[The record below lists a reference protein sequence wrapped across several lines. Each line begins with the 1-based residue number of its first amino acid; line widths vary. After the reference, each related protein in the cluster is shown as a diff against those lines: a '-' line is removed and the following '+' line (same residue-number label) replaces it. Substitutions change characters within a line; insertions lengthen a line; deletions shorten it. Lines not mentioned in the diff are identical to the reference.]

1 MNKILLSIAAL
12 AVMAAPAM
20 ASAEQCRSQ
29 ATGKFAKCGT
39 PGAVPA
45 SKYVKKD
52 GAAGKAMPSPFP
64 REKQGWSGPLLMR
77 WPRPC
82 RWRRDWWW

>member
-39 PGAVPA
+39 PGA
-45 SKYVKKD
+45 K
-52 GAAGKAMPSPFP
+52 
-64 REKQGWSGPLLMR
+64 
-77 WPRPC
+77 
-82 RWRRDWWW
+82 